1 MRPAARE
8 DDRQICPMTEKTSKG
23 DFPHYG
29 GTILG
34 PCSPN
39 VFICGKAA
47 ARAGDKLFCRAH
59 ENLIQSGSGK
69 VRINGLP
76 AARVGDPTTHGGWID
91 SGSPTVNIG

>member
-8 DDRQICPMTEKTSKG
+8 QDLHVCPLTEKTSKG
-23 DFPHYG
+23 DFPHRG
-29 GTILG
+29 GTILA

-47 ARAGDKLFCRAH
+47 ARAGDRLFCRGH

-69 VRINGLP
+69 VMINGRP
-76 AARVGDPTTHGGWID
+76 AARAGDPTTHGGWID
-91 SGSPTVNIG
+91 SGAPTVNIG